1 MKKTRN
7 RSKLLVKSCSVFL
20 TAVSLL
26 FLLFRS
32 WFLSLRSI
40 TENDPYAPADANA
53 VAVSSFN
60 NSKRDSPSRKEELCL
75 TPTCFQ
81 QHGQRLAHRF
91 APHPLASWCT
101 SLSLTA
107 PSHQWQGLLLVKV
120 PKAASS
126 TMAGIVLRLSNH
138 TNCAVQWEHRE
149 GRFYANRS
157 QAHSFLLTSV
167 RHPVARAL
175 SSVWFFILAPNHIEP
190 TDKNIIA
197 SLHTKRGGRTKGKG
211 GYQYNYLSLTEVA
224 PHAVWH
230 PKAPT
235 QLQLA
240 PSLFEQTIQSLL
252 QSYNFIVVTERM
264 EESLT
269 AFSLLTGVSLEDIV
283 WAADSKK
290 TTTTTASQHN
300 DYVLVRYGSKAGTCV
315 QQRQWSSRN
324 NLSQAV
330 RDHFATPEWLLINY
344 ADYLLYA
351 AANASL
357 DRTIETLGRERFD
370 AHLARFRHLRQQVME
385 QCGDRVTGT
394 GCTTEGQPILPL
406 EACYLR
412 DFGCGYQCV
421 DKVVLQLSTTKGTAW
436 METNE

>member
-1 MKKTRN
+1 MKKIRN
-7 RSKLLVKSCSVFL
+7 RSKLTVK
-20 TAVSLL
+20 SLL
-26 FLLFRS
+26 FLTTVFLLVLLFRS
-32 WFLSLRSI
+32 WFSSLRFI
-40 TENDPYAPADANA
+40 TKNDPYAPDDANA
-53 VAVSSFN
+53 VAVNSFHN
-60 NSKRDSPSRKEELCL
+60 FTRDSLNRKEEICL
-75 TPTCFQ
+75 TPACFQ
-81 QHGQRLAHRF
+81 QHGQRLAHVF
-91 APHPLASWCT
+91 APRPLDSWCT
-101 SLSLTA
+101 SSSWTA
-107 PSHQWQGLLLVKV
+107 QTNQWQGLLLVKV

-149 GRFYANRS
+149 GRYYANRS
-157 QAHSFLLTSV
+157 PATSFLLTSV
-167 RHPVARAL
+167 RHPVTRAL

-190 TDKNIIA
+190 TDKNIIS

-211 GYQYNYLSLTEVA
+211 GYQYNYVSLTEVA

-235 QLQLA
+235 QLQIT
-240 PSLFEQTIQSLL
+240 PSLLEQDILSLL

-269 AFSLLTGVSLEDIV
+269 AFSLLTGVSLEYIV

-290 TTTTTASQHN
+290 TTTTTTPSQHHN

-315 QQRQWSSRN
+315 RQRPWSSRN

-357 DRTIETLGRERFD
+357 DRTIEALGRERFD
-370 AHLARFRHLRQQVME
+370 AHLARFRRLRRQVLE

-394 GCTTEGQPILPL
+394 GCTTEGQPIQPV
-406 EACYLR
+406 EECYLR

-421 DKVVLQLSTTKGTAW
+421 DEVVKLG
-436 METNE
+436 